1 MAAFLLFKIWY
12 DKFIMKNYV
21 VQLLG
26 WSQESA
32 ESLSGEHKKWAVVL
46 IGPPGSGKGTQADLL
61 AEKFGLVHLES
72 SKIIEEKFK
81 NADPNDSMIN
91 EQKKVW
97 ESGELNDPAMVTEW
111 LVAAMRNTRKDGKGI
126 ILSASPRTLFE
137 AQAELP
143 VLGDLYGKDNIK
155 IFNIDLSREESFNR
169 NSHRR
174 ICEKNRHTIP
184 NLPEFKNLETCPRD
198 ESKLIRRN
206 HLDDPETVKLRYDVY
221 LKRTEPIIGF
231 LKEKG
236 YKVLEVKGEQT
247 IEEVFK
253 EILEKIND

>member
-1 MAAFLLFKIWY
+1 MNEYSLQ
-12 DKFIMKNYV
+12 NYV
-21 VQLLG
+21 VKLLG
-26 WSQESA
+26 WTGDGAQ
-32 ESLSGEHKKWAVVL
+32 SLAGEHKKWAVIL

-61 AEKFGLVHLES
+61 AEKFGLTHVES

-81 NADPNDSMIN
+81 NADPNDPIIN
-91 EQKKVW
+91 EQKKIW
-97 ESGELNDPAMVTEW
+97 ETGELNDPEMVTGW
-111 LVAAMRNTRKDGKGI
+111 LVTAIRNIWKDGRGI

-137 AQAELP
+137 AQFEVP
-143 VLGDLYGKDNIK
+143 VLEDLCGKDNIK

-198 ESKLIRRN
+198 GSKLIHRN
-206 HLDDPETVKLRYDVY
+206 HLDDPETVRLRYDVY
-221 LKRTEPIIGF
+221 LKRTEPILGF

-236 YKVLEVKGEQT
+236 YKLLKVNGEQT
-247 IEEVFK
+247 IENVFK
-253 EILEKIND
+253 DVLNKLNDQS